1 MPKQHSRNLGQT
13 SLRGKRRLGTPMQ
26 NFDALPSPLRH
37 WLGQAVLP
45 WSPTSARRIWN
56 TARARGLSEDEALF
70 MLSKAEAK
78 TLSRDIYAA
87 RILPDARSDWRH

>member
-1 MPKQHSRNLGQT
+1 MQT
-13 SLRGKRRLGTPMQ
+13 Y
-26 NFDALPSPLRH
+26 DALPAPLRL

-56 TARARGLSEDEALF
+56 TARARGLSENDALS

-78 TLSRDIYAA
+78 TLSRDTFSTQIP
-87 RILPDARSDWRH
+87 RNF